1 MNDTIAPPVFERL
14 GTLGDPTRSRLLA
27 LLEEREFAV
36 GELRQILQLPQS
48 TVSRHLKVL
57 ANDGWVTSRSDGT
70 SHYYRMSPEV
80 DADAL
85 SLWTLVR
92 SDMEGRDFRA
102 MDVERAHGVLRGRVD
117 RSREFFSA
125 SADRWEEVRTGL
137 YGRRADLLP
146 LFGLVEPG
154 WVVADLGSGT
164 GQLSAALAPFARRVV
179 AVDRSAEML
188 AAARLRVEGLDNV
201 DLRQGELEHL
211 PLEDGEADLA
221 VASLVLHYVVEP
233 WRALEEMARVLRP
246 GGRLVLVDMKAH
258 GRAEYRE
265 EMGHLW
271 PGFDE
276 PDLRQWLGHAGFRDV
291 RLRALSPD
299 LDARGPLLFVATART
314 APGPS

>member
-1 MNDTIAPPVFERL
+1 
-14 GTLGDPTRSRLLA
+14 
-27 LLEEREFAV
+27 
-36 GELRQILQLPQS
+36 
-48 TVSRHLKVL
+48 
-57 ANDGWVTSRSDGT
+57 
-70 SHYYRMSPEV
+70 
-80 DADAL
+80 
-85 SLWTLVR
+85 
-92 SDMEGRDFRA
+92 
-102 MDVERAHGVLRGRVD
+102 
-117 RSREFFSA
+117 
-125 SADRWEEVRTGL
+125 
-137 YGRRADLLP
+137 
-146 LFGLVEPG
+146 
-154 WVVADLGSGT
+154 
-164 GQLSAALAPFARRVV
+164 VV